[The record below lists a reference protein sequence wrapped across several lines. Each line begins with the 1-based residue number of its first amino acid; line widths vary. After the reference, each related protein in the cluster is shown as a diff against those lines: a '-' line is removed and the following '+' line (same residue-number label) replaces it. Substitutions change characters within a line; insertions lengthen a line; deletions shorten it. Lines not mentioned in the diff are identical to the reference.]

1 MELDQSVLSGMNSN
15 ELMNKLKD
23 FASNRAT
30 TYDRARFERSRNQI
44 IVLQKKM
51 NILVSILK
59 ILFPMLK
66 KILSNGKSQM
76 IEIKGEIGND
86 FRTFFRWS

>member
-1 MELDQSVLSGMNSN
+1 MTEQD
-15 ELMNKLKD
+15 LK
-23 FASNRAT
+23 
-30 TYDRARFERSRNQI
+30 EQRNQI

-66 KILSNGKSQM
+66 KFLSKENSQM
-76 IEIKGEIGND
+76 IETALGEIGK
-86 FRTFFRWS
+86 